1 MLPSL
6 QAMEGCVWLQTHA
19 TDCWIELFEPSRG
32 ADKRAARAKRR
43 DKMRDATGRLL
54 PNLVGGCSV
63 VRLPIRGIA
72 VLVRVEIFFRIFL
85 NNLVRPANC
94 AVGAFITGCD
104 HQLRAE

>member
-43 DKMRDATGRLL
+43 DKMRDTTGCLL
-54 PNLVGGCSV
+54 PNLVGGGLI
-63 VRLPIRGIA
+63 VRLPIRGVA
-72 VLVRVEIFFRIFL
+72 VLVGVEVFLRISRDDFVHFA
-85 NNLVRPANC
+85 NRP
-94 AVGAFITGCD
+94 VGAFITSCD
-104 HQLRAE
+104 HQ

>member
-19 TDCWIELFEPSRG
+19 TDCWIQLFEPSRG

-43 DKMRDATGRLL
+43 DKMRDTTGCLL
-54 PNLVGGCSV
+54 PNLLSRSAI

-72 VLVRVEIFFRIFL
+72 VLVRVEIFFRIFQQS
-85 NNLVRPANC
+85 RAPC
-94 AVGAFITGCD
+94 E
-104 HQLRAE
+104 LRRRCLHHRV